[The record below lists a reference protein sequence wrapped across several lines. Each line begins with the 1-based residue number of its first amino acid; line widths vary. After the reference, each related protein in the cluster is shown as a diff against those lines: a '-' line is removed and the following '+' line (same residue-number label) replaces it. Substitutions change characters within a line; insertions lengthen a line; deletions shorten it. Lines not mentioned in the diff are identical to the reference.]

1 MDSDQLTAPPGGAPG
16 PPPDAALEDPAEH
29 RRILAVIGALML
41 GMFLASLDQ
50 TIVATAL
57 PTITGDLHGLN
68 HLSWVVTAYL
78 LTSTISTPLWGKLG
92 DQFGR
97 KRFYQAAIVIFLAG
111 SALSGLSRDM
121 VQLIAFRAVQGIG
134 AGGLMVGAQAIVGD
148 VVSPRQRGRYMGYFG
163 AVFAVTS
170 VAGPLLGGFFTQDLS
185 WRWIFYINVPIG
197 IVALFVIA
205 AVLHVPH
212 VRRPHR
218 IDYTGTALLGAAVT
232 ALILLTTWGGT
243 QYRWGSPEIVGLGLT
258 TLALLG
264 LFIAVERR
272 ATEPVMPLGL
282 FRIRTFTVSSAVGL
296 VVGLI
301 MFGAI
306 IYLPVYLQT
315 VLGASPTV
323 SGLELL
329 PLVVGMLLTFIP
341 TGRLVASTGRYKRFP
356 IMGTAVMAV
365 GLALLTQIGPSTPYW
380 LTSVF
385 MFIMGLGV
393 GMVMQVLVVVV
404 QNAVPYSDLG
414 VATSTATFFRSIG
427 GSFGVALFGAVFD
440 NRLFAALPKHL
451 PPSAARLIENGN
463 ISANP
468 AQLNKLPPAAH
479 QIVITAFSHAI
490 QWVFAVGAPLTV
502 LAFGLAWLIKE
513 TPLRSQAYT
522 DPGAKPDSAVSSL
535 PTGGVSAAAQ
545 TDGDAH
551 APMAGDDDELA
562 SEHAGATS
570 MARSPGR

>member
-1 MDSDQLTAPPGGAPG
+1 MTETLTLDPEPTPG
-16 PPPDAALEDPAEH
+16 PPEEDDISPAEH

-57 PTITGDLHGLN
+57 PTIVGDLHGLN

-97 KRFYQAAIVIFLAG
+97 KRFYQAAIVIFLGG
-111 SALSGLSRDM
+111 SALSGLAHDM
-121 VQLIAFRAVQGIG
+121 VELIAFRAVQGIG

-148 VVSPRQRGRYMGYFG
+148 VISPRQRGRYMGYFG

-170 VAGPLLGGFFTQDLS
+170 VAGPLLGGLFTQDLS

-197 IVALFVIA
+197 VVALFVIA
-205 AVLHVPH
+205 AVLHVPR

-218 IDYTGTALLGAAVT
+218 IDYTGTAVLSGAAT

-243 QYRWGSPEIVGLGLT
+243 TYAWGSPEIVGLAVAT
-258 TLALLG
+258 VALVG
-264 LFIAVERR
+264 AFIAVERR
-272 ATEPVMPLGL
+272 AVEPVVPLGL
-282 FRIRTFTVSSAVGL
+282 FRMGTFTVSSAVGL
-296 VVGLI
+296 IVGLI

-315 VLGASPTV
+315 VHGASPTV

-341 TGRLVASTGRYKRFP
+341 TGRMVARTGRYKRFP
-356 IMGTAVMAV
+356 VMGTAVVSV
-365 GLALLTQIGPSTPYW
+365 GLALLTQLGATTPFW
-380 LTSVF
+380 LTSIY
-385 MFIMGLGV
+385 MFVVGVGV
-393 GMVMQVLVVVV
+393 GMVMQILVVVV
-404 QNAVPYSDLG
+404 QNAVPYEQLG

-427 GSFGVALFGAVFD
+427 GCFGVALFGAVLD

-451 PPSAARLIENGN
+451 PASVHGMIRGGN

-468 AQLNKLPPAAH
+468 AQLDKLPPAAH
-479 QIVITAFSHAI
+479 HIVVGAFASGVE
-490 QWVFAVGAPLTV
+490 WVFIVAVPFAVVGFALS
-502 LAFGLAWLIKE
+502 LLIKE
-513 TPLRSQAYT
+513 TPLRARAFT
-522 DPGAKPDSAVSSL
+522 AAGAGAPAGRAAPGTSS
-535 PTGGVSAAAQ
+535 PSGR
-545 TDGDAH
+545 DGDGSPDDAWRPSVTSSPH
-551 APMAGDDDELA
+551 A
-562 SEHAGATS
+562 
-570 MARSPGR
+570 

>member
-1 MDSDQLTAPPGGAPG
+1 VEAEAPAAPAGAVD
-16 PPPDAALEDPAEH
+16 PDHVDRAEH
-29 RRILAVIGALML
+29 RRILAIIGALML

-97 KRFYQAAIVIFLAG
+97 KRFFQAGIVIFLVG
-111 SALSGLSRDM
+111 SALSGLAQNM
-121 VQLIAFRAVQGIG
+121 TELIAFRAVQGIG

-163 AVFAVTS
+163 ATFALTS
-170 VAGPLLGGFFTQDLS
+170 VAGPLLGGLFTQDVS
-185 WRWIFYINVPIG
+185 WRWVFYINVPIG

-212 VRRPHR
+212 VRQPHR
-218 IDYTGTALLGAAVT
+218 IDYMGTAVLSAAVT

-243 QYRWGSPEIVGLGLT
+243 EYRWASPEIVGLGLLT
-258 TLALLG
+258 VALLAV
-264 LFIAVERR
+264 FIVVEHR
-272 ATEPVMPLGL
+272 AAEPVVPLGL
-282 FRIRTFTVSSAVGL
+282 FRIRTFTASSAVGFL
-296 VVGLI
+296 VGLI

-315 VLGASPTV
+315 ALGSSPTV
-323 SGLELL
+323 SGLQLL
-329 PLVVGMLLTFIP
+329 PMMTGMLLTFIP
-341 TGRLVASTGRYKRFP
+341 TGRLVARTGRYKRFP
-356 IMGTAVMAV
+356 IMGTAVMSV
-365 GLALLTQIGPSTPYW
+365 GLVFLAQLNATTPYW
-380 LTSVF
+380 LTALY
-385 MFIMGLGV
+385 MFVVGLGV

-404 QNAVPYSDLG
+404 QNAVPYSELG
-414 VATSTATFFRSIG
+414 VATSTSTFFRSIG

-440 NRLFAALPKHL
+440 SRLFASLPRHL
-451 PPSAARLIENGN
+451 PPSVAALIHGGN

-468 AQLNKLPPAAH
+468 AQLAKLPPGAH
-479 QIVITAFSHAI
+479 HVVVTAFSHAV

-502 LAFGLAWLIKE
+502 LAFALAWLIHE
-513 TPLRSQAYT
+513 VPLRTEAFAV
-522 DPGAKPDSAVSSL
+522 PAAKPASAVSSI
-535 PTGGVSAAAQ
+535 PTGAV
-545 TDGDAH
+545 DGDSTAGEEDPGRPDEDERGAASPRH
-551 APMAGDDDELA
+551 EPTMAP
-562 SEHAGATS
+562 
-570 MARSPGR
+570 SPGR

>member
-1 MDSDQLTAPPGGAPG
+1 MTETTTLDPEPAAG
-16 PPPDAALEDPAEH
+16 PPEDEISPAEH
-29 RRILAVIGALML
+29 RRILAIIGALML

-57 PTITGDLHGLN
+57 PTIVGDLHGLN

-97 KRFYQAAIVIFLAG
+97 KRFYQAAIVIFLGG
-111 SALSGLSRDM
+111 SALSGLAHDM
-121 VQLIAFRAVQGIG
+121 LELIAFRAVQGIG

-148 VVSPRQRGRYMGYFG
+148 VISPRLRGRYMGYFG

-170 VAGPLLGGFFTQDLS
+170 VAGPLLGGLFTQHLS

-205 AVLHVPH
+205 AVLHVPR

-218 IDYTGTALLGAAVT
+218 IDYLGTALLSGAAT

-243 QYRWGSPEIVGLGLT
+243 QYAWGSPVIIGLGVAT
-258 TLALLG
+258 VALVL
-264 LFIAVERR
+264 LFVAAERH
-272 ATEPVMPLGL
+272 AIEPVVPLGL
-282 FRIRTFTVSSAVGL
+282 FRMGTFTASSAVGFI
-296 VVGLI
+296 VGLI

-315 VLGASPTV
+315 VHGATPTA

-341 TGRLVASTGRYKRFP
+341 TGRLVARTGRYKRFP
-356 IMGTAVMAV
+356 VMGTAVVSV
-365 GLALLTQIGPSTPYW
+365 GMVLLTQLGATTPFW
-380 LTSVF
+380 LTSLY
-385 MFIMGLGV
+385 MFVVGVGV
-393 GMVMQVLVVVV
+393 GMVMQVLVVIV
-404 QNAVPYSDLG
+404 QNAVPYEQLG

-427 GSFGVALFGAVFD
+427 GCFGVALFGAVFD

-451 PPSAARLIENGN
+451 PSSVHGMIQGSN

-468 AQLNKLPPAAH
+468 AQLNRLPPAAH
-479 QIVITAFSHAI
+479 HVVVGAFSHGI
-490 QWVFAVGAPLTV
+490 EWVFIVAVPFAVVGFALT
-502 LAFGLAWLIKE
+502 WLIKE
-513 TPLRSQAYT
+513 MPLRAR
-522 DPGAKPDSAVSSL
+522 AFSA
-535 PTGGVSAAAQ
+535 
-545 TDGDAH
+545 
-551 APMAGDDDELA
+551 
-562 SEHAGATS
+562 AGATVS
-570 MARSPGR
+570 AEPTVTVTSSASGAGDADDHSGASGGEWRPSVTSTPHA